1 MSNKRQRREHDLKT
15 TRKALQRSLVRL
27 RSKGYFE
34 MCAAEEYLLGE
45 VTRGLKSL
53 EARENP
59 HSDRPKR
66 GKRK

>member
-1 MSNKRQRREHDLKT
+1 MSNKQRKFDLKT

-27 RSKGYFE
+27 RAKGYHE
-34 MCAAEEYLLGE
+34 MCAAEEFLLGE
-45 VTRGLKSL
+45 VTRDLKTL